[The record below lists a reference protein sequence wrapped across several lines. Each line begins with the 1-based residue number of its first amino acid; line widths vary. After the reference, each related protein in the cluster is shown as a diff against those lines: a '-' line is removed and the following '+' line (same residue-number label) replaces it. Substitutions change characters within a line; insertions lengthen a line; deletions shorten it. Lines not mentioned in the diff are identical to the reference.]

1 MIHQNGGIFSGFSLT
16 KFHYHELVATFAKH
30 DDFIMKHTDSMYKN
44 EVYCKCIV
52 YMIGLYS
59 HRKCSTG
66 LRQMYNT

>member
-44 EVYCKCIV
+44 AVIV
-52 YMIGLYS
+52 KKAIFGYFHPLF
-59 HRKCSTG
+59 
-66 LRQMYNT
+66 LRQISSKLSRGG

>member
-44 EVYCKCIV
+44 AVYCKYIDYTV
-52 YMIGLYS
+52 IIFFF
-59 HRKCSTG
+59 K
-66 LRQMYNT
+66 